1 MSHRLSLTSDF
12 DSSVCQLQH
21 HASQVHDDADEASAQ
36 TLPQIPA
43 VAVVPAE
50 PGSSETVEQKHQMVV
65 EMESSEKDKESE
77 NNHEKKNENESTE
90 TVVPVEVN
98 VSVSEPT
105 ETAVVTDTVTAPT
118 VQVQVQSPPLPSE
131 PEPTAAGVAAH
142 DQGDQGDQDHDRC
155 NSAEVAAAVSDVGMS
170 DKPAVPAAATSM
182 PEQKLGTA
190 EARSVVGTCLPL
202 DA

>member
-12 DSSVCQLQH
+12 DSSVCQHQH

-36 TLPQIPA
+36 TLPQIPAA

-131 PEPTAAGVAAH
+131 PEPTAAGVAAR

-155 NSAEVAAAVSDVGMS
+155 NSAEVAAVSDVGMS
-170 DKPAVPAAATSM
+170 EKPAVPAAATSM